1 MHSEAPLASLAC
13 ASAQAVFQAG
23 ESGAVWRVVQGLVR
37 LDREAGPERQPV
49 QIAVPG
55 DLIGTEALC
64 NQPFRFSATAL
75 TACRLET
82 VNVADPQAQAA
93 LLQQALM
100 QQQVRSQDMAAL
112 RTGTVIQ
119 RIIHFLHLLGFDWGS
134 ATQVPNADAIR
145 AAMPTLREVAQVVD
159 AKTETVCRVLGQL
172 MPPRERKTG
181 SARQK
186 PHNPSV
192 RPATPARALCAT
204 MPGLGR
210 TAYAGVNA
218 KF

>member
-1 MHSEAPLASLAC
+1 MHPDVSLASLAC

-23 ESGAVWRVVQGLVR
+23 ESGTVWRVVQGLVR
-37 LDREAGPERQPV
+37 LDREAGSERHPV

-75 TACRLET
+75 TACLLEA
-82 VNVADPQAQAA
+82 VIVADTQAQAT

-100 QQQVRSQDMAAL
+100 QQQARSQDMAAL

-119 RIIHFLHLLGFDWGS
+119 RITHFLYLLGFEWGHAS
-134 ATQVPNADAIR
+134 QVPNAEAIR
-145 AAMPTLREVAQVVD
+145 AALPTLREVAQVVD

-172 MPPRERKTG
+172 MPPRRRKPQA
-181 SARQK
+181 S
-186 PHNPSV
+186 PV
-192 RPATPARALCAT
+192 MCA
-204 MPGLGR
+204 
-210 TAYAGVNA
+210 AAA
-218 KF
+218 

>member
-1 MHSEAPLASLAC
+1 MHSNASLASLVC

-23 ESGAVWRVVQGLVR
+23 ESGTVWRVVQGLVR
-37 LDREAGPERQPV
+37 LDRDDGPERQPV

-75 TACRLET
+75 TPCQLEA

-100 QQQVRSQDMAAL
+100 QQQARCQDMAAL
-112 RTGTVIQ
+112 RTGTVFQ
-119 RIIHFLHLLGFDWGS
+119 RITHFLHLLGFDWGN
-134 ATQVPNADAIR
+134 AAQTPNADAIR

-172 MPPRERKTG
+172 MPPRRRKPG
-181 SARQK
+181 PARQA
-186 PHNPSV
+186 PHLCAARMAQPSL
-192 RPATPARALCAT
+192 ALCA
-204 MPGLGR
+204 
-210 TAYAGVNA
+210 AGA
-218 KF
+218 